1 MRYVQ
6 AFMIVLFLAVFST
19 IWADDSQPE
28 SSQTSTYDVYV
39 SSGGDAYVIF
49 GDGAVFEVTQPV
61 PACAP
66 NKAAAVAGGGFLV
79 EMGPTEVVG
88 NGMPVS
94 FDKVVLYIGA
104 DGFTT
109 VIFAE

>member
-1 MRYVQ
+1 MRRLQ
-6 AFMIVLFLAVFST
+6 AVLVALFLALSMPAS
-19 IWADDSQPE
+19 ADDAQPE
-28 SSQTSTYDVYV
+28 TTQTSTYDVYV

-49 GDGAVFEVTQPV
+49 GDGAVFEVTQPA

-66 NKAAAVAGGGFLV
+66 NKAVAVAGGGFLV

-88 NGMPVS
+88 NGMPVG

-104 DGFTT
+104 DGITT
-109 VIFAE
+109 VIWAE